1 MPVAKDTKLQGES
14 ESESE
19 YETYEYETET
29 GSGEEES
36 SSGEEESSSGEEESS
51 SGEEESS
58 SSEVGKAEGKEE
70 SSSGEYEYE
79 TEYEYESSSEPEEKE
94 ASSSDEY
101 TYETETYESSSSSQ
115 QPAEVVKQEA
125 AAGAAAGAAVGA
137 AAGARAAAPA
147 AAAGAAAAAGPA
159 TLAGPLALTA
169 LKHDSILHGEKHPED
184 KWAPARFVSEFIGTF
199 AICWAVNMTRATI
212 VDDYDSRAYET
223 NPGIPQVGYLGVAL
237 AGAFALI
244 AMSAAFGR
252 VSGAHFNPAVTFAF
266 LFTRSIDIVIGI
278 LYIVIQLA
286 AGVLAAALT
295 WGLLPPPIACSWLF
309 EGTPDAVLPDNFVSP
324 VCTYQA
330 FGAEIFG
337 TLFIL
342 VALYLAGVENHAHR
356 EAYVAYGA
364 AYGFALLATLPI
376 SNGHLNPAR
385 ALGAAIFAN
394 EYVWYDFWV
403 WIIGPIIA
411 SIVAAL
417 LYPVLRDSV
426 QRRRADYV
434 IIAGSD
440 LKAAIAKKTV

>member
-1 MPVAKDTKLQGES
+1 MG
-14 ESESE
+14 
-19 YETYEYETET
+19 
-29 GSGEEES
+29 
-36 SSGEEESSSGEEESS
+36 
-51 SGEEESS
+51 
-58 SSEVGKAEGKEE
+58 
-70 SSSGEYEYE
+70 
-79 TEYEYESSSEPEEKE
+79 
-94 ASSSDEY
+94 
-101 TYETETYESSSSSQ
+101 
-115 QPAEVVKQEA
+115 
-125 AAGAAAGAAVGA
+125 
-137 AAGARAAAPA
+137 
-147 AAAGAAAAAGPA
+147 
-159 TLAGPLALTA
+159 
-169 LKHDSILHGEKHPED
+169 
-184 KWAPARFVSEFIGTF
+184 
-199 AICWAVNMTRATI
+199 
-212 VDDYDSRAYET
+212 
-223 NPGIPQVGYLGVAL
+223 
-237 AGAFALI
+237 LI

-295 WGLLPPPIACSWLF
+295 WGLLPPLQTATFPGVHFAAPIACSWLF

-440 LKAAIAKKTV
+440 LKAAVAKKTV